1 MIFLYILLAIILLF
15 IYLLFAAAMQVLF
28 SFNSDREDI
37 IITVLWLFPF
47 LKAVITV
54 ENENL
59 ILSVYVLKKKVFE
72 KELMQG
78 ARESTKSHF
87 NLKLIRQVQPWDI
100 HVNAAYGFRDPSVT
114 GIACGAMNIATR
126 FINMDSMEH
135 TPDFMPDK
143 NYINID
149 AAAKLN
155 PGVTLVNLYKAYIH
169 NSRK

>member
-1 MIFLYILLAIILLF
+1 MIFLYILFSVVLLF

-28 SFNSDREDI
+28 SFNSDKEDI
-37 IITVLWLFPF
+37 SITILWLFPF
-47 LKAVITV
+47 LKAVATV

-59 ILSVYVLKKKVFE
+59 VLTIHLFNKKVFK

-78 ARESTKSHF
+78 GRERTKSHIS
-87 NLKLIRQVQPWDI
+87 LKLIRQVRPWDI

-114 GIACGAMNIATR
+114 GIACGAMNIASR
-126 FINMDSMEH
+126 FINIDSIEH
-135 TPDFMPDK
+135 IPDFMTDK

-155 PGVTLVNLYKAYIH
+155 PGTTLVNFYRAYIY
-169 NSRK
+169 NSRR